1 MKSDLSR
8 REFAPLLGLTG
19 SALWFRG
26 SGLAWAKPKPLPPA
40 PGPLDES
47 YWASVRS
54 EFVLPPDLAVM
65 NAANLCLYNSHREI
79 ERTLGA
85 IQRWLAT
92 GV

>member
-8 REFAPLLGLTG
+8 REFARFLGLTG
-19 SALWFRG
+19 SALWSSG
-26 SGLAWAKPKPLPPA
+26 SALARIKPKSSPPA
-40 PGPLDES
+40 PG
-47 YWASVRS
+47 
-54 EFVLPPDLAVM
+54 
-65 NAANLCLYNSHREI
+65 ANLCLYNSHREI